1 MTNIRSVSFFVILG
15 IFALACLAILLF
27 TPFINAEDSV
37 FHEPMQSVMARSWD
51 VDVPHACLVDEETVK
66 AGSITSTND
75 QNFKTRSRTDITGAA
90 ASDQGK
96 AACAAAKDAARKA
109 LPGQLWAE
117 GDRLCKQWEKAP
129 DPGKK
134 EDREKKKA
142 EQCRAFR
149 GDLKGPDIICSCDF
163 KGQNS
168 IQGLSDE
175 WKVTATCK
183 APDVHYVCDP

>member
-1 MTNIRSVSFFVILG
+1 MTNIRTASFFIILSMFG
-15 IFALACLAILLF
+15 IACTVFLLS
-27 TPFINAEDSV
+27 TQFINAEDAGSL
-37 FHEPMQSVMARSWD
+37 EPIQHIAAHSWD

-66 AGSITSTND
+66 AGTITSTND
-75 QNFKTRSRTDITGAA
+75 QNFKTRSRTDAAGAA

-129 DPGKK
+129 DPDKK
-134 EDREKKKA
+134 EDRDKKKA

-149 GDLKGPDIICSCDF
+149 GDLKGPDISCSCDF
-163 KGQNS
+163 KGQNP